1 MNQLF
6 IRDVMFDW
14 ADVDEDS
21 YLKDIPALYGLNKLE
36 FHQPITFF
44 VGENGSGKSTLLE
57 SIAVA
62 CGFNGEGGTKN
73 YQFSTY
79 EEEYE
84 LSRLIRLGKGAKR
97 QRWGYFLRAENLYNF
112 ATQEEAYGGT
122 GGYHYL
128 SHGES
133 LLSILQD
140 NLEPDSLY
148 LLDEPESALSAQR
161 QLTFIIEVMRS
172 VKAGAQFLICSHS
185 PILLAIP
192 GAEILTFD
200 EGLVHPCEYED
211 TQAYRVTK
219 MFLNQR
225 EGMLRKLLDTEL

>member
-1 MNQLF
+1 MEFLYRYAKFVCNRLNLVVF
-6 IRDVMFDW
+6 SPICTLKLHS
-14 ADVDEDS
+14 S
-21 YLKDIPALYGLNKLE
+21 YR
-36 FHQPITFF
+36 T
-44 VGENGSGKSTLLE
+44 
-57 SIAVA
+57 
-62 CGFNGEGGTKN
+62 
-73 YQFSTY
+73 
-79 EEEYE
+79 
-84 LSRLIRLGKGAKR
+84 
-97 QRWGYFLRAENLYNF
+97 
-112 ATQEEAYGGT
+112 
-122 GGYHYL
+122 HYI

-211 TQAYRVTK
+211 TQTYRVTK

-225 EGMLRKLLDTEL
+225 EGILRKLLDTEL

>member
-6 IRDVMFDW
+6 IRDVVFDW

-21 YLKDIPALYGLNKLE
+21 YLKDIPALYGLDKLE

-128 SHGES
+128 TITTCTARKVLKGFSDCCSGFKV
-133 LLSILQD
+133 
-140 NLEPDSLY
+140 Y
-148 LLDEPESALSAQR
+148 LKACYFLVGIYRNIAYISVDK
-161 QLTFIIEVMRS
+161 RS
-172 VKAGAQFLICSHS
+172 VYFLTVNVLFCRFQY
-185 PILLAIP
+185 
-192 GAEILTFD
+192 GFD
-200 EGLVHPCEYED
+200 FG
-211 TQAYRVTK
+211 
-219 MFLNQR
+219 
-225 EGMLRKLLDTEL
+225 KLFFHLSLGF